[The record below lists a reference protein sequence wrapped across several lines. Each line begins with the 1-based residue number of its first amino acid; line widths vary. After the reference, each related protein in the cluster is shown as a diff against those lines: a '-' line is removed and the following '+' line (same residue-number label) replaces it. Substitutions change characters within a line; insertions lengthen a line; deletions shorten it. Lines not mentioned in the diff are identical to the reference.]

1 MQINRSIYPVWCWC
15 LDPSTALRFFNPLT
29 YSTSFIVGC
38 SPSCKAV
45 DSMAKAEVLAG
56 WRGKAHRCTV
66 DFDKLCVCVG
76 QVESWL
82 NTLLDTMHS
91 TIHHEFTEAVV
102 TYVWGEG
109 QGTVDLRPPAQ
120 VKYCFEILLY
130 LNLHSIYTEQL
141 NQLFGASFCM
151 VLFPLLHKGEPRNE
165 ASLFMCIIMWV
176 NIPGLVSF
184 WGGGGGGAPWK
195 VPKKYYVCK
204 ATQSGIESMI
214 GRLWYNGSKR
224 LGLRVMI
231 CTYVHTVV
239 SRKYAH
245 PRKYT
250 HPPFSRQ
257 VVAKGHLLLES
268 TSTLLARRGE
278 EEIALEEVLSKRWD

>member
-29 YSTSFIVGC
+29 YSTSSIAGC

-56 WRGKAHRCTV
+56 WRGKAHRCTAKTV

-76 QVESWL
+76 QVES
-82 NTLLDTMHS
+82 S
-91 TIHHEFTEAVV
+91 
-102 TYVWGEG
+102 
-109 QGTVDLRPPAQ
+109 VDLRPPAQ

-141 NQLFGASFCM
+141 DQLFRASFCM
-151 VLFPLLHKGEPRNE
+151 ALFPLLHRGEPGNE

-176 NIPGLVSF
+176 NIPGHWFHLGGGGG
-184 WGGGGGGAPWK
+184 GGGGGGAWK
-195 VPKKYYVCK
+195 IPKKYYVCK
-204 ATQSGIESMI
+204 ATQSGIQSMI

-224 LGLRVMI
+224 LGLRVVI
-231 CTYVHTVV
+231 CSV
-239 SRKYAH
+239 
-245 PRKYT
+245 
-250 HPPFSRQ
+250 Q
-257 VVAKGHLLLES
+257 
-268 TSTLLARRGE
+268 TLLHSRCPSWSHWSTCCCECSPKPAANGSWPC
-278 EEIALEEVLSKRWD
+278 AL